1 MSQDERK
8 QSGMINLKRNHDQTN
23 NDHER
28 VSNLIDPKP
37 KTSPE
42 NHYLPSTS
50 VTSNKNHHQAHQ
62 VAQQPELD
70 SKPQPIATAT
80 TALNAMS
87 NTQTKLVAN
96 LHSAANDGKVE
107 LVRLLLRCGADVNA
121 QDEQV
126 SQLT

>member
-1 MSQDERK
+1 MSRDERQ
-8 QSGMINLKRNHDQTN
+8 QSGMINPKRNDQSN
-23 NDHER
+23 SNNRNDHELFS
-28 VSNLIDPKP
+28 VSIDP

-42 NHYLPSTS
+42 NYRLPSTS
-50 VTSNKNHHQAHQ
+50 ITNQSNKIHHRN
-62 VAQQPELD
+62 
-70 SKPQPIATAT
+70 PQIAAT
-80 TALNAMS
+80 TTTITASNEMS

-126 SQLT
+126 S